1 MKIGNIFKAIGYAKV
16 CWGKLFSFL
25 LEIRK

>member
-16 CWGKLFSFL
+16 CRGNLFSFL
-25 LEIRK
+25 LEMGK